1 MGQIK
6 WYKRDP
12 DAALSGMMGLSL
24 EERGA
29 YNTVLDL
36 IYTRDGNLP
45 DDERFIA
52 GWLGVDVR
60 VWKRIKER
68 LISLGKL
75 RVEAGNLRNS
85 RADVEVS
92 NALSRVGSARDAG
105 KASARKRGGKYERS
119 SPENSNLASTDVET
133 GAATAVPT
141 NHSHNHNKKEEPDGS
156 SARDACERVA
166 TAWNSMAEPIGLAK
180 CTSITPKRMPALKA
194 RLRDTG
200 IDAILRAIEH
210 VPKSSFLRGDR
221 GDWSGC
227 TIDFLLK
234 PDGVTRILEGK
245 YDDRSKSPESP
256 RDHRDGFTQ
265 AIDRRLGLGADGSPA
280 GASG

>member
-1 MGQIK
+1 MSRIRSIHPGLWTDEAFVSLSPFARLMAMGLWNECDDKGTFPWSPLQMKMRILPA
-6 WYKRDP
+6 DNV
-12 DAALSGMMGLSL
+12 DAAALMAEI
-24 EERGA
+24 EERNLIARYKVDGKEYGA
-29 YNTVLDL
+29 VRNFCKFQRPKKPNDIHPITDEMRTYVGISGEPREEEAPSFPNEFPTSGEKSPQ
-36 IYTRDGNLP
+36 REDGGGR
-45 DDERFIA
+45 E
-52 GWLGVDVR
+52 
-60 VWKRIKER
+60 
-68 LISLGKL
+68 
-75 RVEAGNLRNS
+75 
-85 RADVEVS
+85 
-92 NALSRVGSARDAG
+92 
-105 KASARKRGGKYERS
+105 GGK
-119 SPENSNLASTDVET
+119 
-133 GAATAVPT
+133 
-141 NHSHNHNKKEEPDGS
+141 EPVGS

-166 TAWNSMAEPIGLAK
+166 TAWNSMAEPIGLAR
-180 CTSITPKRMPALKA
+180 CTSITPKRMPAFKA

-280 GASG
+280 AASG